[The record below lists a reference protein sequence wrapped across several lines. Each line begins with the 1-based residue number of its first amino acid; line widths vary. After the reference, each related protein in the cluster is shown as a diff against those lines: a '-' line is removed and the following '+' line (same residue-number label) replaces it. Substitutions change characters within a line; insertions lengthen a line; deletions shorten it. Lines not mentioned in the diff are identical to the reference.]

1 MLIRR
6 YFYIGLEGFL
16 NGKTFADSTILFIAD
31 KNSKEIIKE
40 IRTKQLGIGSIT
52 GLFCDRDFSLW
63 LLDRNNLKIFHL
75 GFDEDLNTI
84 SSISFNFEPVIPNY
98 TNLNYVGSYES
109 ITMDNERNIY
119 IVDDP
124 WRQFFVP
131 PDNILS
137 QLDNKTIDNFKKHIP
152 IIDKLKIKTKGA
164 ECEPGNKIY

>member
-1 MLIRR
+1 M
-6 YFYIGLEGFL
+6 
-16 NGKTFADSTILFIAD
+16 
-31 KNSKEIIKE
+31 
-40 IRTKQLGIGSIT
+40 
-52 GLFCDRDFSLW
+52 W

-75 GFDEDLNTI
+75 EFDEGLNII

-109 ITMDNERNIY
+109 ITMDEEANTY

-131 PDNILS
+131 LENILS

-152 IIDKLKIKTKGA
+152 IIDRLK
-164 ECEPGNKIY
+164 NKN